1 MGGERLGSWGVLAVP
16 RSVPELRRVLR
27 DTIAGRGFDEDVVGL
42 AVTEAVT
49 NVVRHAYP
57 GSIGPIKLSVGAL
70 AGELEVIVADEGI
83 GTRGSTLRDDP
94 TGPGIGLALMAELC
108 ASVRIEP
115 TVTGTTI
122 TMRFARAGIDPPTP
136 PA

>member
-16 RSVPELRRVLR
+16 RSVPELRRLLR
-27 DTIAGRGFDEDVVGL
+27 DAIAGRGFDEDVVGL

-57 GSIGPIKLSVGAL
+57 GSIGPIKLSVEAL
-70 AGELEVIVADEGI
+70 PGELEVIVADEGI
-83 GTRGSTLRDDP
+83 GRGSKLRGDP
-94 TGPGIGLALMAELC
+94 TGLRVGLALIAELC

-115 TVTGTTI
+115 TDTGTMV
-122 TMRFARAGIDPPTP
+122 TMRFARTKIDPPVP
-136 PA
+136 PT

>member
-57 GSIGPIKLSVGAL
+57 GSIGPIKLSVEAL

-83 GTRGSTLRDDP
+83 GTRASTLRDDP
-94 TGPGIGLALMAELC
+94 GLGIGLALMAELC